1 MELYDALQR
10 IKEEC
15 EKQGVCAIC
24 PLGVSGGDGCGVFNE
39 YPRKWQLQKPS
50 KLFKEVE
57 K

>member
-24 PLGVSGGDGCGVFNE
+24 PLGVSGGEGCGVFNE